1 MGFTKT
7 SQTQMWKKYAKSFG
21 VGIAYVL
28 QMRKISFGVEIFI
41 NGVNFFIRRKI
52 KTRVIL

>member
-21 VGIAYVL
+21 VGIACVL